1 MKSQNLRG
9 VIREQNGGKAWVEL
23 GLQRAK
29 GLQGLQSLKALRQ
42 SAAAAILV
50 EAGVVCRRVLA
61 KSVARRHGLQ
71 WAVARAVNQACTR
84 QAWPRPYFCAAVQMA
99 SVVAPTGFLLITG
112 SLLPVISV
120 ATVRS

>member
-1 MKSQNLRG
+1 MKSQNLRA

-29 GLQGLQSLKALRQ
+29 GLQSLQALRQ
-42 SAAAAILV
+42 FATAAILV